1 MPLVERH
8 PGMDKQNQL
17 LILLSGVMGLM
28 LAVLTARSKK
38 ATDSIIAVIG
48 GMFGA
53 LVIAPAFAEAMTKL
67 SQTFQFLSWLDASPG
82 TAVFCSVIGF
92 GGLLGGQI
100 VIALK
105 SDFIAWVKGYGRKR
119 LGIKDSDRLHDTDS

>member
-1 MPLVERH
+1 
-8 PGMDKQNQL
+8 MDKQNQL

-38 ATDSIIAVIG
+38 ATDSIIAVLG

-53 LVIAPAFAEAMTKL
+53 LVIAPAFAQAMTTIAQ
-67 SQTFQFLSWLDASPG
+67 SFRFFSWMDATPG
-82 TAVFCSVIGF
+82 TAIFCAVIGF

-105 SDFIAWVKGYGRKR
+105 SDFILWVKSYGRKKLR
-119 LGIKDSDRLHDTDS
+119 IKDDDDGLHDTDG